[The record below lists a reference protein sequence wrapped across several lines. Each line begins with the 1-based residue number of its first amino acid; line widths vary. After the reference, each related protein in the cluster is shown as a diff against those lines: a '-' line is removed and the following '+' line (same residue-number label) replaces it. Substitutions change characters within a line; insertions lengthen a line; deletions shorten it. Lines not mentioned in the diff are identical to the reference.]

1 MTMEADIFCRSGAI
15 SGRTLTWAGEMLVIE
30 RLRQIRDASPATA
43 ASGSI
48 APVEQ
53 GS

>member
-1 MTMEADIFCRSGAI
+1 MTMEADVICSWAS
-15 SGRTLTWAGEMLVIE
+15 SGRTLTRASEMPVIE
-30 RLRQIRDASPATA
+30 WLGQIPDASPATA

-48 APVEQ
+48 TPVEQ